1 MLFDGA
7 VPVGVLV
14 FPVVIVFVRVLLIW
28 AIRVVP
34 VWNRRLLYRLF
45 ECWVL
50 LFRKEGRNYPDRIRE
65 IIAGLR
71 KDQRLHEKTYLK
83 SGLKGE
89 DKINAL
95 RLVALYDWA
104 KATELLAEWA
114 EAEKT
119 LTKYMLQEQP
129 RIIPSDLDKHFKSSI
144 KAAQ

>member
-1 MLFDGA
+1 MR
-7 VPVGVLV
+7 
-14 FPVVIVFVRVLLIW
+14 FVDMGYPCRTLMD
-28 AIRVVP
+28 RQ
-34 VWNRRLLYRLF
+34 LLYRLF

-119 LTKYMLQEQP
+119 LAKYMLEEQP

-144 KAAQ
+144 KAAIASGDA